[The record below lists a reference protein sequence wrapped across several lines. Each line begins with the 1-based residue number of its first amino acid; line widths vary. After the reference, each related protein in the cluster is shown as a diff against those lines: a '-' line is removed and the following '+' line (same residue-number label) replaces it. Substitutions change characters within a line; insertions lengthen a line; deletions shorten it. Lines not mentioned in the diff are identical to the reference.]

1 MNIIIKNAE
10 IFDPNFIGKKDILV
24 IGDKIKSIEENIS
37 ENFNLNFLNFKT
49 INAEGKY
56 LVPGFIDTHVHF
68 LGGGGEGGF
77 KTRTPEI
84 KLTDITTGGVT
95 TAVGCLGTDSVTR
108 NLRSLFAK
116 SKALEEEGITTY
128 MYTGSYRIP
137 VNTITEGIREDII
150 LIDKVIGTG
159 EVAIEDHR
167 SSQPTYNEFKKVVTE
182 TSIGGMLAGK
192 AGIVNIHM
200 GGGKNG
206 LGYLYKIIEEDILSP
221 KNMLPTHINRSQKL
235 LAQGRDYAKIGG
247 LIDLTTS
254 SSSNQQKTNECAIS
268 LKFLLEENTPI
279 ENITFSSDAQ
289 GSLPKFDENGK
300 MTGMRIGQVSS
311 LFAAVR
317 SAVKDLDINLETALK
332 VITENPARI
341 FDLENKG
348 KIKKDNDADLV
359 ILDKESLEIESVI
372 AKGKVLFEDKQA
384 VVKGTFQ

>member
-10 IFDPNFIGKKDILV
+10 IYTPNFIGKKDIVVL
-24 IGDKIKSIEENIS
+24 GDKLISIRDNIEEI
-37 ENFNLNFLNFKT
+37 FNVNFLNFKT

-56 LVPGFIDTHVHF
+56 IVPGFIDSHQHF

-84 KLTDITTGGVT
+84 NLTDITIGGVT
-95 TAVGCLGTDSVTR
+95 TAIGCLGTDSVTR
-108 NLRSLFAK
+108 NLRSLLAK
-116 SKALEEEGITTY
+116 TKALEEEGLTTY

-150 LIDKVIGTG
+150 LIDKILGTG
-159 EVAIEDHR
+159 EVALEDHR
-167 SSQPTYNEFKKVVTE
+167 SSQPTYEEFKKVVAE

-192 AGIVNIHM
+192 AGVVNIHM

-221 KNMLPTHINRSQKL
+221 KNILPTHINRSQEL

-254 SSSNQQKTNECAIS
+254 SSNVKKEKDECAASFKYLID
-268 LKFLLEENTPI
+268 EGAPI
-279 ENITFSSDAQ
+279 KNITFSSDAQ
-289 GSLPKFDENGK
+289 GSLPKFDEEGK
-300 MTGMRIGQVSS
+300 MIGMKIGQVTS
-311 LFAAVR
+311 LYNSVK
-317 SAVKDLDINLETALK
+317 SAVKDFDVDLESALK

-341 FDLENKG
+341 FDLQNKG
-348 KIKKDNDADLV
+348 RIEEENDADLV
-359 ILDKESLEIESVI
+359 ILNKDDLEIETVI
-372 AKGKVLFEDKQA
+372 AKGKILYEDKKA

>member
-10 IFDPNFIGKKDILV
+10 IYTPSYIGKKDILI
-24 IGDKIKSIEENIS
+24 IGDKIISIRDNIS
-37 ENFNLNFLNFKT
+37 ENINLNFLNFRT
-49 INAEGKY
+49 IKADGKY
-56 LVPGFIDTHVHF
+56 VVPGFIDTHVHF

-84 KLTDITTGGVT
+84 KLTDITRGGVT
-95 TAVGCLGTDSVTR
+95 TAFGCLGTDSVTR
-108 NLRSLFAK
+108 NLRSLLAK

-150 LIDKVIGTG
+150 LIDKIIGTG
-159 EVAIEDHR
+159 EVALEDHR
-167 SSQPTYNEFKKVVTE
+167 SSQPTYNEFKKVVAE

-221 KNMLPTHINRSQKL
+221 QKMLPTHINRSQKL
-235 LAQGRDYAKIGG
+235 LEQGRDYAKIGG

-254 SSSNQQKTNECAIS
+254 SSNPQEAINECAES
-268 LKFLLEENTPI
+268 FKFLLDEGTPLA
-279 ENITFSSDAQ
+279 NITFSSDAQ
-289 GSLPKFDENGK
+289 GSLPKFDENGN
-300 MTGMRIGQVSS
+300 MTGMRIGQVKS
-311 LFAAVR
+311 LFAAVK
-317 SAVKDLDINLETALK
+317 SAVKDFDISLEAALK

-341 FDLENKG
+341 FDLKEKG
-348 KIKKDNDADLV
+348 KLKENNDADLV
-359 ILDKESLEIESVI
+359 ILDKKKLEIESVI
-372 AKGKVLFEDKQA
+372 AKGEILIEDKQA
-384 VVKGTFQ
+384 VMKGTFQ